1 VIVTTG
7 ILKEMEM
14 AKEKNVAEVDTG
26 EADTGAET
34 TAGAT
39 GFVGKRK
46 FAAVRSVTESVFK
59 MKPNQARFIFLGTPM
74 FLGKK
79 VSADKPAGI
88 LCRGLDMETGERS
101 LLFCGAVLSGELF
114 DQYGGVKAEYVGK
127 GFEVVMTRQ
136 RDVSASEKSAQTA
149 YNHYSIT
156 EVEVPDEVRKAAGKF
171 EAPTREAIAEAN
183 KALEAAAKKKRILA
197 GEAA

>member
-1 VIVTTG
+1 
-7 ILKEMEM
+7 M
-14 AKEKNVAEVDTG
+14 ATDKSAAAHSEST
-26 EADTGAET
+26 EAAPSFIE
-34 TAGAT
+34 
-39 GFVGKRK
+39 KRK

-59 MKPNQARFIFLGTPM
+59 MKPNQPRFIYIGTPM

-88 LCRGLDMETGERS
+88 LARGMDMETGERS

-114 DQYGGVKAEYVGK
+114 EQYGGSKAEYVGK
-127 GFEVVMTRQ
+127 AFEVVMTRQ

-156 EVEVPDEVRKAAGKF
+156 EVEVPDEIRAVAGKF
-171 EAPTREAIAEAN
+171 QAPTKESIVEAL
-183 KALEAAAKKKRILA
+183 KALDAAAKKKRLLA